1 MSAARA
7 QRALDPRIERSRR
20 VILDAALEEL
30 AAVGYGAFAIES
42 VAARAGVGKSTIYRL
57 WPDRVALIADAFAT
71 MHRELDPDIATGT
84 PRAKI
89 ERILRHVAEI
99 AGPPSLFARC
109 IPAVIEG
116 AERDRSLRRFHH
128 RFQAEARQPLIA
140 LIAEGR
146 ATGDFRADLDPE
158 LAALAL
164 LGAIF
169 FRRLMTAEAF
179 DPNRARDLVDTVLGR
194 PDDLPKK

>member
-7 QRALDPRIERSRR
+7 QRSLDPRIERSRR

-42 VAARAGVGKSTIYRL
+42 VAARARVGKSTIYRL

-71 MHRELDPDIATGT
+71 MHRELHPDIASGT
-84 PRAKI
+84 PRARL
-89 ERILRHVAEI
+89 ERVLRHIAEI
-99 AGPPSLFARC
+99 ASPPSLFARC

-116 AERDRSLRRFHH
+116 AERDCSLRRFHH

-146 ATGDFRADLDPE
+146 AAGDFRADLDPE

-169 FRRLMTAEAF
+169 FRRLMTDEPFAP
-179 DPNRARDLVDTVLGR
+179 DRARDLVDTVLGGPVTVPR
-194 PDDLPKK
+194 N